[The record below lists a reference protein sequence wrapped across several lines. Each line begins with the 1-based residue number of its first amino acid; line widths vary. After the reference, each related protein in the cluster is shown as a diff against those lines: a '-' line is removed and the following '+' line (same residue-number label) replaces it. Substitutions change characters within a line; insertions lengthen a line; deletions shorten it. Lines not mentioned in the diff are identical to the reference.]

1 MRGGAVILLIS
12 LLACITP
19 PAATVTQ
26 MAQLCGADAEYAS
39 VVSVLSTLVCILTM
53 PAIVFA
59 YQFVC
64 PL

>member
-1 MRGGAVILLIS
+1 M
-12 LLACITP
+12 ACITP